1 MKKMILA
8 LCMTMGLNAPILADT
23 LDDIIG
29 AKLSNSKVSEAIISQ
44 DGTLYIVLR
53 GKRYQGTWEGTAD
66 KYCRKIPGLK
76 VSGCQTIIGFHEGN
90 VLTSVEFRNLGKKS
104 GNRYQIN

>member
-29 AKLSNSKVSEAIISQ
+29 TKFSNNKVSEAVISQ
-44 DGTLYIVLR
+44 DGTFYIVLR

-66 KYCRKIPGLK
+66 KYCRKIPALK
-76 VSGCQTIIGFHEGN
+76 VNGCQTIIGFHEGN

-104 GNRYQIN
+104 GNRYQLN